1 MVRPAFAA
9 LWLTLV
15 MPSSALVAGCRCS
28 RSSGEV
34 DDLTFA
40 RCAQAAPPKERRV
53 RSGQLELEVRERVLN
68 VRSAAGLRVAAFTG
82 PVGGTLSR
90 GDFALLAEARP
101 GFILFLGGLGDDVAS
116 ASANLAGLA
125 ALRVPMLF
133 VAGGSDRLPV
143 IEEAFGSLADDAA
156 ELLLHGSGLR
166 EVRFGNERF
175 AVISGSPLGRYALDD
190 TACGF
195 GLDDLNDV
203 REALDDAKAKK
214 QRISLLSW
222 GAPSGW
228 GLSHA
233 AGVDVGSPELFALG
247 QALSAQGGVFAYPE
261 VRAGEAV
268 RGAARK
274 GVSAVV
280 PRLGRVGSTRG
291 DGGRLPSSLMLLVLT
306 VDGLVP
312 AA

>member
-1 MVRPAFAA
+1 M
-9 LWLTLV
+9 
-15 MPSSALVAGCRCS
+15 
-28 RSSGEV
+28 
-34 DDLTFA
+34 
-40 RCAQAAPPKERRV
+40 
-53 RSGQLELEVRERVLN
+53 RSGQLELEVQERVLN
-68 VRSAAGLRVAAFTG
+68 VRSSAGLRVAAFTG

-90 GDFALLAEARP
+90 GDLALLADAKP
-101 GFILFLGGLGDDVAS
+101 GFVLFLGGLGDDVPS

-125 ALRVPMLF
+125 ALRVPVLF
-133 VAGGSDRLPV
+133 VGGGSDRLPV
-143 IEEAFGSLADDAA
+143 IEEAFGSLPDDAA

-175 AVISGSPLGRYALDD
+175 AVVAGSPLGRYALDES
-190 TACGF
+190 ACGF
-195 GLDDLNDV
+195 TLDDLGDV
-203 REALDDAKAKK
+203 REALEGAKAKR

-247 QALSAQGGVFAYPE
+247 QSLSAQGGVFAYPE
-261 VRAGEAV
+261 VRAGETV
-268 RGAARK
+268 RVAARK

-306 VDGLVP
+306 ADGLVP